1 MPPII
6 EVKESFKVAVDN
18 GNQVIEIEPGEHDVD
33 DRIADVAVNQL
44 GVAELVQTDTLPEPE
59 PDPAA
64 LALMESL
71 TDKNSIFPQ
80 SFLKSVHSLGI
91 SELCSS
97 YCGSVGLL

>member
-59 PDPAA
+59 PEPEPEPAP
-64 LALMESL
+64 
-71 TDKNSIFPQ
+71 T
-80 SFLKSVHSLGI
+80 KSKPRKKGKANDTVPNTGT
-91 SELCSS
+91 SEVKSAD
-97 YCGSVGLL
+97 